1 MSRQA
6 LQELYRQSE
15 ELFLAA
21 QTASQELCELDLSR
35 PDAAEREL
43 ELYEMVTTSRS
54 ELQQL
59 GPIITDL
66 EKELGL
72 IASDVDLTEN

>member
-6 LQELYRQSE
+6 LEDLYGQRE
-15 ELFLAA
+15 ELFLVIK
-21 QTASQELCELDLSR
+21 TSSQELCELDLSR
-35 PDAAEREL
+35 PDAAEREI
-43 ELYEMVTTSRS
+43 ELYQTVTASTS
-54 ELQQL
+54 ELQEL
-59 GPIITDL
+59 GQMITNL